1 MEDSLCDA
9 ETEVNCRESML
20 QRLRR
25 FLDVRP
31 GEGLSVLLSFLYI
44 ATVVASFLLAKPI
57 RNGLF
62 LKQYGPYSLVYVYA
76 AVPIALTL
84 FVPLYTRAVARIGT
98 RLVTVVTLL
107 FFAANVLFFW
117 YAFRYYPFE
126 LLPAIFFVWV
136 NCFGIIAPVQA
147 WSFANALFDTRQ
159 AKRLFGLIGA
169 GASFGAIT
177 GGLMARYLVEPV
189 GGAVN
194 MLLVLAALILLA
206 AVIVSIANTRIR
218 RKIVTR
224 LMRESRDPVRDAIRQ
239 IAGSP
244 YLRLMAALVFLVAI
258 STQWTAF
265 QLSLVADEKF
275 GGDADAITR
284 FFGTFNFTLGAI
296 SFLLQ
301 LLVTGPALRRFGIAV
316 TVLILPLSLG
326 FGTALIWLAPGL
338 WSVLVT
344 NAFDQGFRF
353 SVDKASYELLY
364 LPIPPAQR
372 IPVKNAIDIVGNR
385 VADGVGALLLGLAT
399 QGFFGWIPGLG
410 LGLRGTAAINMVF
423 VAIWVGIAWRLR
435 TEYVRTIHE
444 SIHRHRLDTERAAS
458 TTIEKSAAEALR
470 AKLAGGDA
478 SEVRYALGLLEVQ
491 QTRSWQPALRTLLQ
505 HPEGDIRRR
514 ALSLLRAAGDREI
527 GAKAVELLRDRDLG
541 VRTEALLYLTREMHV
556 DPLSQIQQLGDFED
570 FSIRAGMAAFLAS
583 PGPGQNPVAAR
594 ALLEAMV
601 GAAGPEGARE
611 RAEAARLMALV
622 PDSFLDL
629 LATLIRD
636 EDEHVAREAIR
647 SATTRTRDDLV
658 EPLIA
663 ALDRSELVDEAA
675 GALARYGNHIIPDI
689 ERHLRDDRTS
699 QEIRHELPAV
709 LVRIGTAQA
718 EQSLIGSL
726 LQADV
731 TLRHRVIASL
741 NKLRTLHPEVHLDP
755 STINLLLAAEI
766 AGHYRSYQVLG
777 PLKDRLK
784 DEDPVL
790 QAMRHAMDQELD
802 RIFRLM
808 ALLLPFVG
816 LHDAYVGLRS
826 SDELVRANSLELLDN
841 VLDPELRQLLVPL
854 LDAQVSTDERIAMAN
869 RLVGAPLDTAEQAVE
884 TLLSSEDPWLR
895 SSAIYAVGALQLRSL
910 EGELTRFDND
920 ADPVLKQS
928 VRAARRRLRGEPV
941 TPEVHE
947 PTPAA
952 MGLGVGTG

>member
-1 MEDSLCDA
+1 MPSS
-9 ETEVNCRESML
+9 RE
-20 QRLRR
+20 
-25 FLDVRP
+25 
-31 GEGLSVLLSFLYI
+31 
-44 ATVVASFLLAKPI
+44 
-57 RNGLF
+57 
-62 LKQYGPYSLVYVYA
+62 
-76 AVPIALTL
+76 
-84 FVPLYTRAVARIGT
+84 PL
-98 RLVTVVTLL
+98 
-107 FFAANVLFFW
+107 
-117 YAFRYYPFE
+117 
-126 LLPAIFFVWV
+126 
-136 NCFGIIAPVQA
+136 
-147 WSFANALFDTRQ
+147 
-159 AKRLFGLIGA
+159 
-169 GASFGAIT
+169 
-177 GGLMARYLVEPV
+177 
-189 GGAVN
+189 
-194 MLLVLAALILLA
+194 
-206 AVIVSIANTRIR
+206 
-218 RKIVTR
+218 
-224 LMRESRDPVRDAIRQ
+224 RDAMRQ

-258 STQWTAF
+258 ATQWTAF
-265 QLSLVADEKF
+265 QLSLVADERF
-275 GGDADAITR
+275 AGDADALTR
-284 FFGTFNFTLGAI
+284 FFGTFNLTLGAV
-296 SFLLQ
+296 SFVLQ

-316 TVLILPLSLG
+316 TVLVLPLSLG
-326 FGTALIWLAPGL
+326 FGTALIWLLPGI
-338 WSVLVT
+338 WSVLFT
-344 NAFDQGFRF
+344 NACDQGFRF

-372 IPVKNAIDIVGNR
+372 VPVKNAIDIIGNR
-385 VADGVGALLLGLAT
+385 VADGCGALLLGLAT

-410 LGLRGTAAINMVF
+410 LGLRGTAALNLIVIALWLA
-423 VAIWVGIAWRLR
+423 VAWRLR
-435 TEYVRTIHE
+435 REYVRTIHE

-470 AKLAGGDA
+470 AKLAGGQA

-491 QTRSWQPALRTLLQ
+491 QTRSWQPALRTLLH

-514 ALSLLRAAGDREI
+514 ALSLLRSAGDRDI
-527 GAKAVELLRDRDLG
+527 GATAVELLKDPDLG

-570 FSIRAGMAAFLAS
+570 FSIRAGMAAYLSS
-583 PGPGQNPVAAR
+583 PGPAQNLEAAR
-594 ALLEAMV
+594 ALLESMV
-601 GAAGPEGARE
+601 KVAGPAGMRE

-622 PDSFLDL
+622 PDAFLDL
-629 LATLIRD
+629 LATLVRD
-636 EDEHVAREAIR
+636 EDDQVAREAIR
-647 SATTRTRDDLV
+647 TATAITRDELIAPLV
-658 EPLIA
+658 A

-675 GALARYGNHIIPDI
+675 GALARYGNHIIPEI
-689 ERHLRDDRTS
+689 ERILRDVETRQD
-699 QEIRHELPAV
+699 IRRELPAV
-709 LVRIGTAQA
+709 LVRIGTAEA

-741 NKLRTLHPEVHLDP
+741 NKLRTLHPEVRLDP

-777 PLKDRLK
+777 PLRERLK

-790 QAMRHAMDQELD
+790 QAMYHAMDQELD

-808 ALLLPFVG
+808 GLLLPHVG
-816 LHDAYVGLRS
+816 LHEAYVGLRS

-854 LDAQVSTDERIAMAN
+854 LDSQVSTDERIAIAN

-895 SSAIYAVGALQLRSL
+895 SSAIYAVGALQLHAL
-910 EGELTRFDND
+910 AGELNRFDNE

-928 VRAARRRLRGEPV
+928 VRTARRRLRGEAV
-941 TPEVHE
+941 ATQVQE

>member
-1 MEDSLCDA
+1 
-9 ETEVNCRESML
+9 ML

-31 GEGLSVLLSFLYI
+31 GEGLSVLLTFLYI
-44 ATVVASFLLAKPI
+44 ATVVASYLLAKPI

-84 FVPLYTRAVARIGT
+84 FVPLYTRAVARVGT
-98 RLVTVVTLL
+98 RLLTVATLL
-107 FFAANVLFFW
+107 FFASNVLLFW
-117 YAFRYYPFE
+117 YAFRFHPFE
-126 LLPAIFFVWV
+126 LLPGVFFVWV
-136 NCFGIIAPVQA
+136 NCFGIVAPVQA
-147 WSFANALFDTRQ
+147 WSFANSLFDTRQ

-169 GASFGAIT
+169 GASLGAIT
-177 GGLMARYLVEPV
+177 GGVMASYLVGPV
-189 GGAVN
+189 GGAIN
-194 MLLVLAALILLA
+194 MLLVLAIL
-206 AVIVSIANTRIR
+206 IVSAAAIVSFANTRIH

-224 LMRESRDPVRDAIRQ
+224 PVAPSREPVRDAMRQ

-258 STQWTAF
+258 ATQWTAF
-265 QLSLVADEKF
+265 QLSLVADERF
-275 GGDADAITR
+275 AGDADALLR
-284 FFGTFNFTLGAI
+284 FFGTFNYTLGAI

-316 TVLILPLSLG
+316 TVLILPISLG
-326 FGTALIWLAPGL
+326 FGTAFIWLLPGL
-338 WSVLVT
+338 WSVLFT
-344 NAFDQGFRF
+344 NACDQGFRF

-372 IPVKNAIDIVGNR
+372 VPLKNTIDIIVNR
-385 VADGVGALLLGLAT
+385 VADGCGALLLGLAT

-410 LGLRGTAAINMVF
+410 LGLPGTAAINMIVI
-423 VAIWVGIAWRLR
+423 AIWMVVAWRLR
-435 TEYVRTIHE
+435 SEYVRTIHD

-470 AKLAGGDA
+470 AKLAGGEA

-491 QTRSWQPALRTLLQ
+491 QTRSWQPSLRALLG
-505 HPEGDIRRR
+505 HPEADIRRR

-527 GAKAVELLRDRDLG
+527 GPRAVELLRDPDLG

-583 PGPGQNPVAAR
+583 PGPAQNLDAAR

-601 GAAGPEGARE
+601 QVAGPDGVRE
-611 RAEAARLMALV
+611 RAEAARLMAVV
-622 PDSFLDL
+622 PGAFLNL
-629 LATLIRD
+629 LATLVRD

-647 SATTRTRDDLV
+647 SATEITRDELI
-658 EPLIA
+658 EPLVA
-663 ALDRSELVDEAA
+663 ALDRPELVDEAA
-675 GALARYGNHIIPDI
+675 GALARYGNHIIPEM
-689 ERHLRDDRTS
+689 ERRLRDDATPQDIRR
-699 QEIRHELPAV
+699 EIPAV
-709 LVRIGTAQA
+709 LVRIGSAEA

-731 TLRHRVIASL
+731 TLRHRVISSL
-741 NKLRTLHPEVHLDP
+741 NKLRLLHPEVNLDP

-766 AGHYRSYQVLG
+766 AGHYRSYQVIG
-777 PLKDRLK
+777 PLKQRLK
-784 DEDPVL
+784 EEDPVL
-790 QAMRHAMDQELD
+790 QAMHHAMDQELD

-808 ALLLPFVG
+808 GLLLPYVG

-841 VLDPELRQLLVPL
+841 VLDPELRQLIVPL
-854 LDAQVSTDERIAMAN
+854 LDSQVSPDERIAIAN

-895 SSAIYAVGALQLRSL
+895 SSAIYAVGALQLHSL
-910 EGELTRFDND
+910 AGELSRFDND

-928 VRAARRRLRGEPV
+928 VRTARRRLKGEAV
-941 TPEVHE
+941 TPQVQE

-952 MGLGVGTG
+952 MSLGVGTG

>member
-1 MEDSLCDA
+1 
-9 ETEVNCRESML
+9 ML

-31 GEGLSVLLSFLYI
+31 GEGLSVLLTFLYI
-44 ATVVASFLLAKPI
+44 ATVVAAFLLAKPI

-62 LKQYGPYSLVYVYA
+62 LEQYGPYSLVYVYG

-84 FVPLYTRAVARIGT
+84 FVPLYTRAVARVGT
-98 RLVTVVTLL
+98 RRLTVVTLI
-107 FFAANVLFFW
+107 FFATNVLLFW
-117 YAFRYYPFE
+117 YAFRYHPFR
-126 LLPAIFFVWV
+126 LLPGVFFVWV

-147 WSFANALFDTRQ
+147 WSFANSIFDTRQ

-177 GGLMARYLVEPV
+177 GGVLARYLVEPV

-194 MLLVLAALILLA
+194 MLLVLFVL
-206 AVIVSIANTRIR
+206 IVSAAAIVSAANTRIR
-218 RKIVTR
+218 GKVVTR
-224 LMRESRDPVRDAIRQ
+224 PMASSREPLRDAMRQ

-258 STQWTAF
+258 ATQWTAF
-265 QLSLVADEKF
+265 QLSLVAAERF
-275 GGDADAITR
+275 AGDANALTR
-284 FFGTFNFTLGAI
+284 FFGTFNLTLGAA

-316 TVLILPLSLG
+316 TVLVLPLSLG
-326 FGTALIWLAPGL
+326 FGTGLIWLLPGI
-338 WSVLVT
+338 WSVLFT
-344 NAFDQGFRF
+344 NACDQGFRF

-372 IPVKNAIDIVGNR
+372 VPVKNAIDIIGNR
-385 VADGVGALLLGLAT
+385 VADGCGALLLGLAT

-410 LGLRGTAAINMVF
+410 LGLRGTAALNMIVIALWLA
-423 VAIWVGIAWRLR
+423 VAWRLR
-435 TEYVRTIHE
+435 GEYVRTIHE

-470 AKLAGGDA
+470 AKLAGGEA

-491 QTRSWQPALRTLLQ
+491 QTRSWQPALRTLLH

-527 GAKAVELLRDRDLG
+527 GSTAVELLKDPDLG
-541 VRTEALLYLTREMHV
+541 VRTEALLYLTREMRV

-570 FSIRAGMAAFLAS
+570 FSIRAGMAAFMAS
-583 PGPGQNPVAAR
+583 PGPAQNLEAAR

-601 GAAGPEGARE
+601 KVAGPDGVRE

-622 PDSFLDL
+622 PDAFLDL
-629 LATLIRD
+629 LATLVRD

-647 SATTRTRDDLV
+647 AATAITRD
-658 EPLIA
+658 ELIA
-663 ALDRSELVDEAA
+663 PLVVALDRSELVDEAA
-675 GALARYGNHIIPDI
+675 GALARYGNHIIPEI
-689 ERHLRDDRTS
+689 ERILRDVATPPD
-699 QEIRHELPAV
+699 IRRELPTV
-709 LVRIGTAQA
+709 LVRIGTAEA

-741 NKLRTLHPEVHLDP
+741 NKLRTLHPEVNLDP

-777 PLKDRLK
+777 PLRERLK

-790 QAMRHAMDQELD
+790 QAMYHAMDQELD

-808 ALLLPFVG
+808 GLLLPHVG

-854 LDAQVSTDERIAMAN
+854 LDAQVSTDERIKIAN

-895 SSAIYAVGALQLRSL
+895 SSAIYAVGALQLHAL
-910 EGELTRFDND
+910 AGELNRFDND

-928 VRAARRRLRGEPV
+928 VRTARRRLRGEAV
-941 TPEVHE
+941 ATQVQE

>member
-1 MEDSLCDA
+1 
-9 ETEVNCRESML
+9 ML

-31 GEGLSVLLSFLYI
+31 GEGLSVLLTFLYI
-44 ATVVASFLLAKPI
+44 ASVVASFLLAKPI

-84 FVPLYTRAVARIGT
+84 FVPLYTRAAARVGS
-98 RLVTVVTLL
+98 RLLTVVTLL
-107 FFAANVLFFW
+107 FFAANVLLFW
-117 YAFRYYPFE
+117 YAFTFHPFE
-126 LLPAIFFVWV
+126 LLPGVFFVWV

-147 WSFANALFDTRQ
+147 WSFANSLFDTRQ

-177 GGLMARYLVEPV
+177 GGVLARYLVGPV

-194 MLLVLAALILLA
+194 MLLVLATLILFAA
-206 AVIVSIANTRIR
+206 AVVSVANRRIR
-218 RKIVTR
+218 RKLVTR
-224 LMRESRDPVRDAIRQ
+224 PVPASREPVRDAMRQ
-239 IAGSP
+239 IAASP

-258 STQWTAF
+258 ATQWTAF
-265 QLSLVADEKF
+265 QLSLVADTRF
-275 GGDADAITR
+275 AGDADALTR
-284 FFGTFNFTLGAI
+284 FFGTFNLTLGAT
-296 SFLLQ
+296 SFVLQ

-316 TVLILPLSLG
+316 TVLVLPLSLG
-326 FGTALIWLAPGL
+326 FGTSLILLVPGL

-372 IPVKNAIDIVGNR
+372 VPLKNAIDIIVNR
-385 VADGVGALLLGLAT
+385 VADGCGALILGLAT

-410 LGLRGTAAINMVF
+410 LGLRGTAALNLVVIGSWMAV
-423 VAIWVGIAWRLR
+423 AWRLR
-435 TEYVRTIHE
+435 AEYVRTIHD

-470 AKLAGGDA
+470 AKLAGGEA

-491 QTRSWQPALRTLLQ
+491 QTRSWQPALRALLQ
-505 HPEGDIRRR
+505 HPEADIRRR
-514 ALSLLRAAGDREI
+514 ALSLLRTAGDRELGS
-527 GAKAVELLRDRDLG
+527 GAVALLKDPDLG

-583 PGPGQNPVAAR
+583 PGPARNIEAAR

-601 GAAGPEGARE
+601 RATGPDGVRE
-611 RAEAARLMALV
+611 RAEAARLLAVV
-622 PDSFLDL
+622 PDAFHDL
-629 LATLIRD
+629 LATLIGD
-636 EDEHVAREAIR
+636 EDLHVAREAIR
-647 SATTRTRDDLV
+647 SATPIVHDELV
-658 EPLIA
+658 DPLMA
-663 ALDRSELVDEAA
+663 ALDRSELVDDAA
-675 GALARYGNHIIPDI
+675 EALARYGNAIIPAI
-689 ERHLRDDRTS
+689 ERRLRDESTPQD
-699 QEIRHELPAV
+699 IRRELPGV
-709 LVRIGTAQA
+709 LVRIGSAEA
-718 EQSLIGSL
+718 EQALIGSL

-741 NKLRTLHPEVHLDP
+741 NKLRVLHPEVNLDP

-777 PLKDRLK
+777 PLRSRLK
-784 DEDPVL
+784 EDDAVL
-790 QAMRHAMDQELD
+790 QAMHHAMDQELD

-808 ALLLPFVG
+808 GLLLPHVG

-841 VLDPELRQLLVPL
+841 VLDPELRQLIVPL
-854 LDAQVSTDERIAMAN
+854 LDAQVPTEERIAIAN

-895 SSAIYAVGALQLRSL
+895 SSAIYAVGALQLHSL
-910 EGELTRFDND
+910 SGELARFDND
-920 ADPVLKQS
+920 PDPVLKQS
-928 VRAARRRLRGEPV
+928 VRAARRRLKGEMV
-941 TPEVHE
+941 TPQVQE

>member
-1 MEDSLCDA
+1 
-9 ETEVNCRESML
+9 ML

-31 GEGLSVLLSFLYI
+31 GEGLSVLLTFFYI
-44 ATVVASFLLAKPI
+44 AVVVASFLLAKPI

-62 LKQYGPYSLVYVYA
+62 LEQYGPYSLVYVYA
-76 AVPIALTL
+76 AVPIALSL
-84 FVPLYTRAVARIGT
+84 FVPLYNRAVARIGS
-98 RLVTVVTLL
+98 RLLTVVTLL
-107 FFAANVLFFW
+107 FFATHVLLFW
-117 YAFRYYPFE
+117 YAFRFHPFE
-126 LLPAIFFVWV
+126 LLPSVFFVWV

-147 WSFANALFDTRQ
+147 WSFANSIFDTRQ

-177 GGLMARYLVEPV
+177 GGVLARYLVGPV

-194 MLLVLAALILLA
+194 MLLVLAALIVSA
-206 AVIVSIANTRIR
+206 SVIVSIANARIR
-218 RKIVTR
+218 GKVITR
-224 LMRESRDPVRDAIRQ
+224 PVPVSRQPLRDAMRQ
-239 IAGSP
+239 IAESP
-244 YLRLMAALVFLVAI
+244 YLRLMAALVFLVAVA
-258 STQWTAF
+258 TQWTAF
-265 QLSLVADEKF
+265 QLSLVADERF

-284 FFGTFNFTLGAI
+284 FFGTFNFTLGGI

-326 FGTALIWLAPGL
+326 FGTAFIWLVPGL
-338 WSVLVT
+338 WSVLFT

-364 LPIPPAQR
+364 LPISPGQR
-372 IPVKNAIDIVGNR
+372 IPLKNAIDIIVNR
-385 VADGVGALLLGLAT
+385 VADGCGAFLLGIAT
-399 QGFFGWIPGLG
+399 QGFTLIPGLG
-410 LGLRGTAAINMVF
+410 LGLRGTAAINMFFIALWIGV
-423 VAIWVGIAWRLR
+423 AWRLR
-435 TEYVRTIHE
+435 REYVRTIHE

-470 AKLAGGDA
+470 TKLAGGDV

-491 QTRSWQPALRTLLQ
+491 QTRSWQPSLRVLLR
-505 HPEGDIRRR
+505 HPEADIRRR

-527 GAKAVELLRDRDLG
+527 GAAAVEMLKDPDLG

-556 DPLSQIQQLGDFED
+556 DPLSQIQKLGDFED

-583 PGPGQNPVAAR
+583 PGSSQNLDAAR

-601 GAAGPEGARE
+601 RVPGPEGARE
-611 RAEAARLMALV
+611 RAEAARLIALV
-622 PDSFLDL
+622 PDAFLDL

-636 EDEHVAREAIR
+636 EDDQVAREAIR
-647 SATTRTRDDLV
+647 SATAIARDELV
-658 EPLIA
+658 EPLLE
-663 ALDRSELVDEAA
+663 ALDRAELVDETAA
-675 GALARYGNHIIPDI
+675 ALARYGNRIIPEI
-689 ERHLRDDRTS
+689 ERRLRDESTPAD
-699 QEIRHELPAV
+699 IRHEIPTV
-709 LVRIGTAQA
+709 LVRIGTAEA

-731 TLRHRVIASL
+731 TLRHRVISSL
-741 NKLRTLHPEVHLDP
+741 NKLNTLHPEVQLDP

-777 PLKDRLK
+777 PLRERLK
-784 DEDPVL
+784 DDDPVL
-790 QAMRHAMDQELD
+790 QAMHHAMDQELD

-808 ALLLPFVG
+808 ALLLPHVG

-841 VLDPELRQLLVPL
+841 VLEPELRQLLVPL
-854 LDAQVSTDERIAMAN
+854 LDSQVSTGERIAIAN
-869 RLVGAPLDTAEQAVE
+869 RLVGAPLDSAEQAVE

-895 SSAIYAVGALQLRSL
+895 SSAIYAVGALQLHSL
-910 EGELTRFDND
+910 EGELAKFDND
-920 ADPVLKQS
+920 PDPVLKQS
-928 VRAARRRLRGEPV
+928 VRTARRRLKGEMV
-941 TPEVHE
+941 TPQVQE